1 MSVARLNAGMMAT
14 IIFLITAVVCI
25 GLSMLIIT
33 FLGFYWDVMS
43 ILGSGL
49 RAGSFLEALLYLLG
63 ALLTTA
69 SLFLAYHFSRKTHR
83 WVMRHEAALEASA
96 SDDGK

>member
-1 MSVARLNAGMMAT
+1 MARFNAGVMAT

-33 FLGFYWDVMS
+33 FLGFHLDVMS

-63 ALLTTA
+63 ALLTSA

-96 SDDGK
+96 NDNGK